1 VSEYIQ
7 GPIGLQLEI
16 ERWQRKTPAR
26 ITGYTFD
33 AIDVLVVTLS
43 KDGHTGRGEGVGVYY
58 GADNATSMRQQM
70 ETLRTTIESGLS
82 RVQIQGA
89 LPAGGARNA
98 LDCAFWDL
106 EAKVTGVPAW
116 QRAGLDALRPLL
128 TTQTCHADAPE
139 KMEKQAL
146 SHTGARA
153 IKLKL
158 TGEAIDADRVW
169 AVRAALPAVW
179 LGVDANQGFTRPFLE
194 KLLPVLL
201 DARVALIEQPF
212 RIGEEAL
219 LDGLRSPIPIA
230 ADESMQTLA
239 DVPKLVGRF
248 DVANIKLDKCGGVT
262 EGLAIAKALRAAGL
276 KVMVGNMGG
285 TSLAMAPAILVG
297 QLCDVVDLDG
307 PLFLK
312 SDRAHTVAYVDG
324 YLHCPQELWGTRA
337 RTELQDQRIRVHAE
351 FRP

>member
-1 VSEYIQ
+1 MSEPIH

-16 ERWQRKTPAR
+16 ERWPRKTPAR

-43 KDGHTGRGEGVGVYY
+43 KDGHVGRGEAVGVYY
-58 GADNATSMRQQM
+58 GADNAASMRPKI
-70 ETLRTTIESGLS
+70 EALRSTIEAGLS
-82 RVQIQGA
+82 GAVIQNA

-106 EAKVTGVPAW
+106 QAKVTGMPAW
-116 QRAGLDALRPLL
+116 QRAELNPPRPLL

-139 KMEKQAL
+139 RMAQQAL
-146 SHTGARA
+146 DHKGARA

-158 TGEAIDADRVW
+158 TGEEIDADRVR
-169 AVRAALPAVW
+169 AVRAALPDVW

-194 KLLPVLL
+194 ELLPVLL
-201 DARVALIEQPF
+201 DARVTLIEQPF

-219 LDGLRSPIPIA
+219 LDGLRSPIPVA

-239 DVPKLVGRF
+239 DVPSLVGRF
-248 DVANIKLDKCGGVT
+248 DVANIKLDKCGGLT
-262 EGLAIAKALRAAGL
+262 EGLAIAKALQAAGL

-285 TSLAMAPAILVG
+285 TSLAMAPAFLIG

-307 PLFLK
+307 PLFMK
-312 SDRAHTVAYVDG
+312 FDRAPPVAYVDG
-324 YLHCPQELWGTRA
+324 YLHCPPELWGA
-337 RTELQDQRIRVHAE
+337 CVKTEKLTC
-351 FRP
+351 PN